1 MGKKNN
7 SYTASYKL
15 KVLSF
20 VEQFGNRA
28 AEREFG
34 ILESSMRYWR
44 KQKEAL
50 RNTKSDSRAFHSLK
64 AGKYPALE
72 DELLTYFEELRND
85 GFVVPHDMLQFCA
98 RDRKIS
104 QHIR

>member
-15 KVLSF
+15 KVISF

-28 AEREFG
+28 AERKFG

-50 RNTKSDSRAFHSLK
+50 RNTKSDSRAFRGPK
-64 AGKYPALE
+64 ALIMILINLIIDKSRLCYKITIKY
-72 DELLTYFEELRND
+72 
-85 GFVVPHDMLQFCA
+85 
-98 RDRKIS
+98 
-104 QHIR
+104 

>member
-15 KVLSF
+15 KVISF
-20 VEQFGNRA
+20 AEQFGNRA

-34 ILESSMRYWR
+34 ILESCVRYWR

-50 RNTKSDSRAFHSLK
+50 RNRKSDSRAFCGLK
-64 AGKYPALE
+64 AFIMIIINLIINKLRLCYKITIKY
-72 DELLTYFEELRND
+72 
-85 GFVVPHDMLQFCA
+85 
-98 RDRKIS
+98 
-104 QHIR
+104 

>member
-15 KVLSF
+15 KVISF
-20 VEQFGNRA
+20 AEQFGKRA

-34 ILESSMRYWR
+34 ILESSVRYWR

-50 RNTKSDSRAFHSLK
+50 RNRKSDSRAFRSPK
-64 AGKYPALE
+64 TGKYSVLE
-72 DELLTYFEELRND
+72 DELLTHRSTNYQLNIYYVLIDYGLLNR
-85 GFVVPHDMLQFCA
+85 Q
-98 RDRKIS
+98 
-104 QHIR
+104 

>member
-15 KVLSF
+15 KMISF
-20 VEQFGNRA
+20 AEQFGNRA

-34 ILESSMRYWR
+34 ILESRVRYWR

-50 RNTKSDSRAFHSLK
+50 SNTKSDCRAFRGPK
-64 AGKYPALE
+64 AGNYPALE
-72 DELLTYFEELRND
+72 DELLHYFEGIID
-85 GFVVPHDMLQFCA
+85 Y
-98 RDRKIS
+98 
-104 QHIR
+104 